1 MVMRRLLITLI
12 LLLIAAT
19 SHAACDGVENALG
32 VYFDQGTYQENCFE
46 PVVGTPFSMYFVLRH
61 GTLPNFAG
69 VAFLWRFSPEPAQL
83 ITSCAWDC
91 GVELW
96 NCREVFLFCEP
107 RPMTDAIVLVNAQC
121 FLLQPL
127 VVASFIQAG
136 PYGEAG
142 VYSDDPYDRVP
153 MDFCDDWDD
162 TDVIIDAEGWTVP
175 GLAAIAPPGGCGTV
189 AVVGATWGSIKSLYQ

>member
-1 MVMRRLLITLI
+1 MRRFV
-12 LLLIAAT
+12 IAFVVA
-19 SHAACDGVENALG
+19 SFASSALAACDGVENALG

-83 ITSCAWDC
+83 ITGCVWDC
-91 GVELW
+91 GVDLW
-96 NCREVFLFCEP
+96 NCREVFLGCEP
-107 RPMTDAIVLVNAQC
+107 RPMTDAIVLVEAQC
-121 FLLQPL
+121 LLLQPL
-127 VVASFIQAG
+127 VAASFVQAG

-142 VYSDDPYDRVP
+142 VFSSDPEQREP
-153 MDFCDDWDD
+153 IDFCDDWDD
-162 TDVIIDAEGWTVP
+162 TDVIIDAEGWPTP
-175 GLAAIAPPGGCGTV
+175 GLAAIAPPGRCGTV